1 MCGAWTIAA
10 SLPLA
15 SLGEGG
21 KGDSVF
27 KVDSRTMGRPCRG
40 EHCGSPFCL
49 AYRRTSVILRFS
61 IKKTEES
68 RKRQHSRLRL
78 MFAPNFFVGE
88 CYLCPLRRLCRH
100 LSRGERLWSS
110 VVWLFVLIAL
120 PCRGRPSFLS
130 HRCPM
135 LLAGAL
141 RDRFWGRE
149 QVRLAV
155 RRRGVRRLW
164 LLWLLCNM
172 LCLIILFSYIATKS
186 KKTIVFYL

>member
-1 MCGAWTIAA
+1 MRVA
-10 SLPLA
+10 LL
-15 SLGEGG
+15 
-21 KGDSVF
+21 
-27 KVDSRTMGRPCRG
+27 
-40 EHCGSPFCL
+40 
-49 AYRRTSVILRFS
+49 FS
-61 IKKTEES
+61 IPPNKRHSEVFNKENRRISQTATQPFALDVRTE
-68 RKRQHSRLRL
+68 
-78 MFAPNFFVGE
+78 FFVGE
-88 CYLCPLRRLCRH
+88 CYFCPLRRLCRH

-120 PCRGRPSFLS
+120 PCRGRPPFLS
-130 HRCPM
+130 HRRPM

-164 LLWLLCNM
+164 LLWLLYNM